1 MRILALILA
10 GGRGSRLDI
19 LSLERAKPSVP
30 FAGKFRIIDFVLSNC
45 SNSNIFDIGILTQY
59 SPLSL
64 NEHIG
69 MGQPWD
75 FDRKN
80 TGITLLQ
87 PYERYSSQDNW
98 YNGTADAVLQNIKFI
113 KRKNPTHVL
122 ILSGDHIYKMDYRP
136 LIEQHIKNQ
145 AEVTVCAQ
153 EVDLK
158 EASRFGILEED
169 TSGRIQKFIEK
180 PETPTSN
187 LASMGIYLFNTDTLL
202 QVLQTV
208 KHPNLDFGAH
218 LIPHLIE
225 HNAVYSYRFNDYWKD
240 VGTYESY
247 LEANLE
253 LTTTVDQIKLDMYDP
268 EWIIHTR
275 SEERPAAKFGSKA
288 DVRQSLVSNG
298 AIVAGQVYQS
308 VISPGVHIHP
318 SAIVRHSIILNDS
331 VIEEGCI
338 IENTIIDKKVHVK
351 SSSFIGVGATTCP
364 NEEKPAILSSGLN
377 VIGKHVVIPS
387 GTIIERNVRIFPD
400 CDESD
405 FKEKVVSCGS
415 TIRPNEGCE
424 V

>member
-1 MRILALILA
+1 MKVLALILA

-45 SNSNIFDIGILTQY
+45 SNSQIFDIGILTQY

-80 TGITLLQ
+80 TGVTLLQ
-87 PYERYSSQDNW
+87 PYEGYSKDNW
-98 YNGTADAVLQNIKFI
+98 YKGTADAVLQNIKYI

-136 LIEQHIKNQ
+136 LIEQHIATN

-153 EVDLK
+153 EVDMK
-158 EASRFGILEED
+158 EASRFGILEDDER
-169 TSGRIQKFIEK
+169 GQIHKFVEK
-180 PETPTSN
+180 PAEPKSN
-187 LASMGIYLFNTDTLL
+187 LASMGIYLFNTETLL
-202 QVLQTV
+202 NSLQTV
-208 KHPNLDFGAH
+208 KHDNLDFGAH
-218 LIPHLIE
+218 VIPHLIE
-225 HNAVYSYRFNDYWKD
+225 NSSVFSYRFRDYWKD
-240 VGTYESY
+240 VGTYDSY
-247 LEANLE
+247 LESNIE

-268 EWIIHTR
+268 EWVIHTR

-288 DVRQSLVSNG
+288 IVHQSLISNG
-298 AIVAGQVYQS
+298 AIIAGQVSKS

-318 SAIVRHSIILNDS
+318 NAIVRNSIVLNDT

-338 IENTIIDKKVHVK
+338 IENAILDKKVRIK
-351 SSSFIGVGATTCP
+351 KGSFVGVGQVTCP
-364 NEEKPAILSSGLN
+364 NQEKPDVLSSGLN
-377 VIGKHVVIPS
+377 VIGKHVVVPE
-387 GTIIERNVRIFPD
+387 GTIIERNVRIFQD
-400 CDESD
+400 CSEAD
-405 FKEKVVSCGS
+405 FTDKVVPCGA
-415 TIRPNEGCE
+415 TIYPSSEMN
-424 V
+424 

>member
-1 MRILALILA
+1 MKVLALILA

-45 SNSNIFDIGILTQY
+45 SNSQIFDIGILTQY

-80 TGITLLQ
+80 TSVTLLQ
-87 PYERYSSQDNW
+87 PYEGYSQDNW
-98 YNGTADAVLQNIKFI
+98 YQGTADAVLQNIKYI
-113 KRKNPTHVL
+113 KRKNPSHVL

-136 LIEQHIKNQ
+136 LIDQHIKTN
-145 AEVTVCAQ
+145 ASVTVCAQ
-153 EVDLK
+153 EVDMD
-158 EASRFGILEED
+158 EASRFGILEDDEQ
-169 TSGRIQKFIEK
+169 GRIHKFVEK
-180 PETPTSN
+180 PAEPKSN
-187 LASMGIYLFNTDTLL
+187 LASMGIYIFNTDVLLETLK
-202 QVLQTV
+202 TV
-208 KHPNLDFGAH
+208 QEENLDFGSH
-218 LIPHLIE
+218 VIPYLIE
-225 HNAVYSYRFNDYWKD
+225 QGNVFSYRFRDYWKD
-240 VGTYESY
+240 VGTYDSY
-247 LEANLE
+247 LESNIE

-288 DVRQSLVSNG
+288 IVNQSLISNG
-298 AIVAGQVYQS
+298 AIVAGQVSKS

-318 SAIVRHSIILNDS
+318 NAIVRNSIILNDT

-338 IENTIIDKKVHVK
+338 IENTIIDKKVCIK
-351 SSSFIGVGATTCP
+351 KGSFIGVGAVTCP
-364 NEEKPAILSSGLN
+364 NEEKPQILSSGVN
-377 VIGKHVVIPS
+377 VIGKHVTIPE

-400 CDESD
+400 CEESD
-405 FKEKVVSCGS
+405 FNNKIISCGQ
-415 TIRPNEGCE
+415 TIYPAGGMN
-424 V
+424 